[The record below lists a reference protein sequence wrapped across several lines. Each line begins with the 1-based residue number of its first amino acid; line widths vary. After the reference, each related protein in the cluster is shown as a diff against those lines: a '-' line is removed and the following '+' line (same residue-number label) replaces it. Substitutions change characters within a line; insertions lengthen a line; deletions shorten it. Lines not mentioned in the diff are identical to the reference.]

1 MTLADAEG
9 ALLERILRDRPVLL
23 PAAQL
28 ELLNDVA
35 DFLKAVNVPL
45 LFALVVR
52 NDL

>member
-1 MTLADAEG
+1 MPLADTEG
-9 ALLERILRDRPVLL
+9 DLLERILRDRPVLS